1 MVYRHGN
8 SVHCTIIHKA
18 FVNCISTKKGSLTRL
33 RDLNLTDNNAAQESK
48 LVLLPLFRFVL
59 FFSSP
64 LAFGWFDHVFPG
76 GWKKALTM
84 KTSLKTWP
92 HQNKNLSRNNLQDIY
107 VIHFQWSKKGGEEMK
122 VVDIPKHIKNS
133 KQIHIWW
140 VCYLQSK
147 KYIVLTYFVCT

>member
-1 MVYRHGN
+1 MKKFVLQKYSIFLCRIAYRVPENCWNTRSFVFWTPNRHGN

-107 VIHFQWSKKGGEEMK
+107 VIHFQ
-122 VVDIPKHIKNS
+122 
-133 KQIHIWW
+133 
-140 VCYLQSK
+140 
-147 KYIVLTYFVCT
+147 